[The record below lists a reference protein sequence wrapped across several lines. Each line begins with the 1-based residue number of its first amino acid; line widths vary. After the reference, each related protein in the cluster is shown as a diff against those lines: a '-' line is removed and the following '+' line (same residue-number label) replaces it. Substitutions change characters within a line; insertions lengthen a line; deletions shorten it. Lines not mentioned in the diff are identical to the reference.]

1 MTLFQVGINKISVNF
16 DLLHYLFR
24 FEQKNSNI
32 CYSAKQIL
40 IHNIG
45 IWYVFIPNSKM
56 TPTWRYQQ
64 IFGKIHACVYVFIS
78 TYVWFDWTYK
88 HWDVITFYQKRTK
101 IGMLNFNCKFIVAC
115 TCLRKIYHN

>member
-40 IHNIG
+40 IHNIQ
-45 IWYVFIPNSKM
+45 K
-56 TPTWRYQQ
+56 
-64 IFGKIHACVYVFIS
+64 FGYLICAHP
-78 TYVWFDWTYK
+78 
-88 HWDVITFYQKRTK
+88 
-101 IGMLNFNCKFIVAC
+101 
-115 TCLRKIYHN
+115 